1 MFGWGQHRLVTKST
15 DGDEFVWFE
24 LSSLCGSVRKQPA
37 QPWVS
42 DSGVRRKG
50 QKKNKPRTL
59 LPTSFVP
66 CLTSLHGGRSRGGYG
81 CDREAPLGG
90 AASCLFPLLLPS
102 VGGH

>member
-1 MFGWGQHRLVTKST
+1 MFGWGQHSLVTKST

-50 QKKNKPRTL
+50 QKKKQTQNFAPHQL
-59 LPTSFVP
+59 CSLPDIP
-66 CLTSLHGGRSRGGYG
+66 ARRSQSWWVR
-81 CDREAPLGG
+81 L
-90 AASCLFPLLLPS
+90 
-102 VGGH
+102 